1 MKRPGVLLDRDG
13 TIINDY
19 HYVGLRERIQLIP
32 GAAGAI
38 ARFNA
43 AGIPVAIITNQS
55 GVARGFYPERNVHI
69 VHEYIMRELALHDA
83 HINLFLYSPYH
94 PESPIPDY
102 RRFSQDHK
110 PAPGMALRAA
120 GALHLDLPNS
130 IVVGDRI
137 EDVDLARQIGA
148 ESIYLGHDPL
158 PDYYSMTDIHPF
170 DSLAD
175 AAGYIIERLT
185 GVEQKSHFPTMQ
197 YGAISDYFVHYS
209 DEVAQVLGE
218 MNVDPRGLVQACTRL
233 QQAFNGGDSIF
244 VAGNGG
250 SAAIAD
256 HMQVDLDKHMSGRRG
271 EHTRVHSL
279 CGNMALMTAI
289 SNDVGFDATF
299 GFQLE
304 RQGDRGDVLVVYSVS
319 GNSPNIVRAV
329 QCANEMGMYTIAVV
343 GKDGGKIAHMAG
355 TVVHI
360 PSFNY
365 GVVEDVM
372 SIVMHSLCQF
382 IRQSRMT
389 PEAILSA
396 EF

>member
-19 HYVGLRERIQLIP
+19 HYVGLVERVQMIQ
-32 GAAGAI
+32 GAANAI

-55 GVARGFYPERNVHI
+55 GVARGFYPERNVHV
-69 VHEYIMRELALHDA
+69 VHEYITRELALHDA
-83 HINLFLYSPYH
+83 FINLFLYSPYH

-137 EDVDLARQIGA
+137 EDVELARNIGA
-148 ESIYLGHDPL
+148 DAIYLGKDPL
-158 PDYYSMTDIHPF
+158 PDYYSNAGIHPF

-185 GVEQKSHFPTMQ
+185 GVEQTSHFPTMK
-197 YGAISDYFVHYS
+197 YGAMSEYFIHYI
-209 DEVAQVLGE
+209 DEVAQVLGL
-218 MNVDPRGLVQACTRL
+218 MNTDPRSLIQACTRL
-233 QQAFNGGDSIF
+233 QMAFKGEDSIF
-244 VAGNGG
+244 IAGNGG
-250 SAAIAD
+250 SAAIAN
-256 HMQVDLDKHMSGRRG
+256 HMEVDLDKHMSCRRG
-271 EHTRVHSL
+271 EHAKVRSL
-279 CGNMALMTAI
+279 CGNLSLLTAI
-289 SNDVGFDATF
+289 SNDVGYDATF

-319 GNSPNIVRAV
+319 GDSPNIVRAV

-343 GKDGGKIAHMAG
+343 GKNGGKIGHMAG
-355 TVVHI
+355 TVIHI
-360 PSFNY
+360 PSHNY
-365 GVVEDVM
+365 GIVEDVM